1 MTSGAL
7 PSGLEPSGSN
17 QIQLLHLTLLLHT
30 VLPSLSGNCM
40 ELCDKD
46 TGEAVE
52 CRRRASAILT
62 PALGPGLDLTS
73 LSPLGLQNLQ
83 LQN

>member
-7 PSGLEPSGSN
+7 PSGLEPSRSN

-30 VLPSLSGNCM
+30 VPPSLSGNCM
-40 ELCDKD
+40 ELCDQD
-46 TGEAVE
+46 TGEAVGR
-52 CRRRASAILT
+52 RRRASAILT
-62 PALGPGLDLTS
+62 PALGLGLDQTS
-73 LSPLGLQNLQ
+73 LSPLGLQNPQ